1 MARILTITL
10 NPALDLTVRLR
21 QLELGAVNRSEAVL
35 TQAAGKGLNV
45 AQVLADLG
53 HRLTVSGFL
62 GEDNQPPFTAMFQRR
77 GFADAFV
84 RVPGETRSNIKLAE
98 RGGRV
103 SDLNGPGPEADERA
117 QAALLER
124 LDRLAGEHELAVVA
138 GSLPRG
144 VEPEWLGE
152 LLRRLRRL
160 GLKVA
165 FDSSGAALRE
175 GVKAAPWMIKPNVE
189 ELADL
194 CSAPM
199 DDLVAQRQA
208 AERLRHDGVGQVV
221 ISQGAAGS
229 TGSPPRVPGRRG
241 RRRWKWPARWAPAI
255 PCWPACCTAW
265 PAAGRPSGCC
275 VRPLP
280 SPAWRWP
287 SSSSASAIRS
297 AWRGSKRA
305 SWCSHWSRRPEMKL
319 AIVTACPGGQVTSV
333 LAARLL
339 RAPPSAWAGKPASRR
354 MPGRGPRAN

>member
-175 GVKAAPWMIKPNVE
+175 GVKAAPWMIKPNAAEGAWQARPPAVDVASTVGAGDSLLAGMLHGLASGWPAERVLRQATAIASLAVTQFEFGIGDPQRLARIEAGVVVQPLVE
-189 ELADL
+189 EA
-194 CSAPM
+194 
-199 DDLVAQRQA
+199 
-208 AERLRHDGVGQVV
+208 
-221 ISQGAAGS
+221 
-229 TGSPPRVPGRRG
+229 
-241 RRRWKWPARWAPAI
+241 
-255 PCWPACCTAW
+255 
-265 PAAGRPSGCC
+265 
-275 VRPLP
+275 
-280 SPAWRWP
+280 
-287 SSSSASAIRS
+287 
-297 AWRGSKRA
+297 
-305 SWCSHWSRRPEMKL
+305 
-319 AIVTACPGGQVTSV
+319 
-333 LAARLL
+333 
-339 RAPPSAWAGKPASRR
+339 
-354 MPGRGPRAN
+354 

>member
-124 LDRLAGEHELAVVA
+124 LDRLRRGARAGGGRRQPAARGRAGMAGRTAAALAA
-138 GSLPRG
+138 PR
-144 VEPEWLGE
+144 PEG
-152 LLRRLRRL
+152 RLRQQWR
-160 GLKVA
+160 GPA
-165 FDSSGAALRE
+165 RRCE
-175 GVKAAPWMIKPNVE
+175 GCAV
-189 ELADL
+189 
-194 CSAPM
+194 
-199 DDLVAQRQA
+199 DDQ
-208 AERLRHDGVGQVV
+208 AERRGTGRSLLGADG
-221 ISQGAAGS
+221 
-229 TGSPPRVPGRRG
+229 
-241 RRRWKWPARWAPAI
+241 
-255 PCWPACCTAW
+255 
-265 PAAGRPSGCC
+265 
-275 VRPLP
+275 
-280 SPAWRWP
+280 
-287 SSSSASAIRS
+287 
-297 AWRGSKRA
+297 
-305 SWCSHWSRRPEMKL
+305 
-319 AIVTACPGGQVTSV
+319 
-333 LAARLL
+333 
-339 RAPPSAWAGKPASRR
+339 
-354 MPGRGPRAN
+354 

>member
-124 LDRLAGEHELAVVA
+124 LDRAL
-138 GSLPRG
+138 R
-144 VEPEWLGE
+144 PEG
-152 LLRRLRRL
+152 RLRQQRR
-160 GLKVA
+160 GPA
-165 FDSSGAALRE
+165 RRCE
-175 GVKAAPWMIKPNVE
+175 GCAV
-189 ELADL
+189 
-194 CSAPM
+194 
-199 DDLVAQRQA
+199 DDQ
-208 AERLRHDGVGQVV
+208 AER
-221 ISQGAAGS
+221 
-229 TGSPPRVPGRRG
+229 RG
-241 RRRWKWPARWAPAI
+241 
-255 PCWPACCTAW
+255 T
-265 PAAGRPSGCC
+265 GRP
-275 VRPLP
+275 
-280 SPAWRWP
+280 
-287 SSSSASAIRS
+287 
-297 AWRGSKRA
+297 
-305 SWCSHWSRRPEMKL
+305 
-319 AIVTACPGGQVTSV
+319 
-333 LAARLL
+333 LL
-339 RAPPSAWAGKPASRR
+339 GADG
-354 MPGRGPRAN
+354 

>member
-144 VEPEWLGE
+144 VAPEWLGE

-221 ISQGAAGS
+221 ISQGAAGGQLVRRRGCLAGAAAGG
-229 TGSPPRVPGRRG
+229 GSGQHGGRRRFPAGRHAARAGQRLAGRAGAASGHRHRQPGGDPVRVRHRRSAAPGADRSGRRG
-241 RRRWKWPARWAPAI
+241 TAI
-255 PCWPACCTAW
+255 
-265 PAAGRPSGCC
+265 
-275 VRPLP
+275 
-280 SPAWRWP
+280 
-287 SSSSASAIRS
+287 
-297 AWRGSKRA
+297 
-305 SWCSHWSRRPEMKL
+305 
-319 AIVTACPGGQVTSV
+319 
-333 LAARLL
+333 
-339 RAPPSAWAGKPASRR
+339 
-354 MPGRGPRAN
+354 GRGGLR

>member
-124 LDRLAGEHELAVVA
+124 LDQPAARGRAGMAGRTAAALAA
-138 GSLPRG
+138 PR
-144 VEPEWLGE
+144 PEG
-152 LLRRLRRL
+152 RLRQQRR
-160 GLKVA
+160 GPA
-165 FDSSGAALRE
+165 RRCE
-175 GVKAAPWMIKPNVE
+175 GCAV
-189 ELADL
+189 
-194 CSAPM
+194 
-199 DDLVAQRQA
+199 DDQ
-208 AERLRHDGVGQVV
+208 AER
-221 ISQGAAGS
+221 
-229 TGSPPRVPGRRG
+229 RG
-241 RRRWKWPARWAPAI
+241 
-255 PCWPACCTAW
+255 T
-265 PAAGRPSGCC
+265 GRP
-275 VRPLP
+275 
-280 SPAWRWP
+280 
-287 SSSSASAIRS
+287 
-297 AWRGSKRA
+297 
-305 SWCSHWSRRPEMKL
+305 
-319 AIVTACPGGQVTSV
+319 
-333 LAARLL
+333 LL
-339 RAPPSAWAGKPASRR
+339 GADG
-354 MPGRGPRAN
+354 

>member
-1 MARILTITL
+1 M
-10 NPALDLTVRLR
+10 
-21 QLELGAVNRSEAVL
+21 
-35 TQAAGKGLNV
+35 
-45 AQVLADLG
+45 LADLG

-199 DDLVAQRQA
+199 DDLAAQRQA
-208 AERLRHDGVGQVV
+208 AERLRQDGVGQVV
-221 ISQGAAGS
+221 ISRAPRGQLVRRRGCLAGAAAGGEVAS
-229 TGSPPRVPGRRG
+229 TVGAGDSLLAGMLHG
-241 RRRWKWPARWAPAI
+241 LASGWPAERVLRQATAI
-255 PCWPACCTAW
+255 ASLAVTQFEFGIGDPQRLARIE
-265 PAAGRPSGCC
+265 AG
-275 VRPLP
+275 VVVQPLVEE
-280 SPAWRWP
+280 A
-287 SSSSASAIRS
+287 
-297 AWRGSKRA
+297 
-305 SWCSHWSRRPEMKL
+305 
-319 AIVTACPGGQVTSV
+319 
-333 LAARLL
+333 
-339 RAPPSAWAGKPASRR
+339 
-354 MPGRGPRAN
+354 